1 MSRVDQQIGF
11 ILKSQAF
18 KETSVIHQVFTPEFG
33 VLSLIS
39 KGSRSKRSKYGSLL
53 QAFRPLSLSWVG
65 QSELKTLTGCEESDE
80 YEQLKGNALYCGFYV
95 NELILNL
102 LHKHDA
108 HPELFHAY
116 QNVLR
121 GLLEESTLEACLRQ
135 FEKVL
140 FDEIGYGLALEYEA
154 DGGTPIQMERL
165 YCFKPG
171 YGFAVQSGNNRSNVI
186 SGSALINLRNNQLSD
201 KIELLQV
208 KRMMRQLIDDQL
220 DGKILKSRALF
231 V

>member
-1 MSRVDQQIGF
+1 MNRVDLQISF

-18 KETSVIHQVFTPEFG
+18 KETSVIHQVFTQDFG
-33 VLSLIS
+33 VLSIIS
-39 KGSRSKRSKYGSLL
+39 KGSRAKSSKHGSLL
-53 QAFRPLSLSWVG
+53 QSFRPLSMSWVG
-65 QSELKTLTGCEESDE
+65 KSELKTLTGCEESVE
-80 YEQLKGNALYCGFYV
+80 SEQLKGKALYCGFYV

-108 HPELFHAY
+108 HPNLFLAY
-116 QNVLR
+116 QKVFN
-121 GLLEESTLEACLRQ
+121 GLLDEKSLEASLRQ

-154 DGGTPIQMERL
+154 GGNTPIQAESL
-165 YCFKPG
+165 YNYKAG
-171 YGFAVQSGNNRSNVI
+171 YGAVIQFDGDASNAI

-201 KIELLQV
+201 KIELSQI
-208 KRMMRQLIDDQL
+208 KRMMRQLIDYQL

>member
-1 MSRVDQQIGF
+1 MSRVDQQVSF

-18 KETSVIHQVFTPEFG
+18 KETSVIHQVFTKDFG
-33 VLSLIS
+33 VLSIIS

-65 QSELKTLTGCEESDE
+65 KGELKTLTNCEESSE
-80 YEQLKGNALYCGFYV
+80 CQPLKGNALYCGFYV

-108 HPELFHAY
+108 HEYLFFAY
-116 QNVLR
+116 REVLK
-121 GLLEESTLEACLRQ
+121 GLQSNPLLEAGLRQ

-140 FDEIGYGLALEYEA
+140 LDEIGYGLALEHEA
-154 DGGTPIQMERL
+154 DGSAAIQAERL
-165 YCFKPG
+165 YTYKPG
-171 YGFAVQSGNNRSNVI
+171 HGVEIQFSNNAVNSI
-186 SGSALINLRNNQLSD
+186 TGSALINLKNNQLSD
-201 KIELLQV
+201 KLELSQV
-208 KRMMRQLIDDQL
+208 KRMMRRLIDEQL
-220 DGKILKSRALF
+220 GGKILKSRALF